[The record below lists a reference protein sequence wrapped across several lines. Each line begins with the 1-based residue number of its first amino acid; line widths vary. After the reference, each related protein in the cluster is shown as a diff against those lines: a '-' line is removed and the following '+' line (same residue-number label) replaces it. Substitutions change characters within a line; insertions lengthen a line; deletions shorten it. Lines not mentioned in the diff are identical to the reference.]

1 MRNVNATLSAEQLGG
16 EYATEIQRLEENLV
30 RQITTF
36 AESGLP
42 SQDLSALDIS
52 YLFTRIV
59 NAFLGV
65 KGQDGK
71 SLILR
76 EQMVGTSIASE
87 KTKAYKFFEFLRQE
101 ESLDNWRMDVNSIK
115 HQILLDEIME
125 NIMKC
130 KITT

>member
-1 MRNVNATLSAEQLGG
+1 
-16 EYATEIQRLEENLV
+16 
-30 RQITTF
+30 
-36 AESGLP
+36 
-42 SQDLSALDIS
+42 
-52 YLFTRIV
+52 
-59 NAFLGV
+59 
-65 KGQDGK
+65 
-71 SLILR
+71 
-76 EQMVGTSIASE
+76 MVGTSIASE